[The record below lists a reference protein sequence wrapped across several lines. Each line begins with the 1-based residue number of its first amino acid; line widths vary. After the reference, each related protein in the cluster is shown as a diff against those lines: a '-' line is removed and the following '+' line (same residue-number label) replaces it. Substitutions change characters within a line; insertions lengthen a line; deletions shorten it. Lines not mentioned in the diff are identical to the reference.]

1 MCKVIYL
8 EERTYSLIK
17 RYNKIT
23 FAQDKLSKSYED
35 RILDLLGKKVSIR
48 HSKPILDN
56 LNKIF
61 RSEPSQDKVPFSL
74 RVQTLNLLCLYTYLN
89 IEKDFDESLYNLLES
104 EITKIQ
110 VKMLKKEY
118 ESLKRNEKTQ
128 LILE

>member
-17 RYNKIT
+17 SYNKII

-35 RILDLLGKKVSIR
+35 RILDLLAKEVSIR
-48 HSKPILDN
+48 HFKPIMDK

-61 RSEPSQDKVPFSL
+61 RSEPSQSKIPFSL
-74 RVQTLNLLCLYTYLN
+74 RVQTLDLLCLYTYLRQ
-89 IEKDFDESLYNLLES
+89 EEDFDESLYDLLES
-104 EITKIQ
+104 EINKIQ

-118 ESLKRNEKTQ
+118 KSLKRNEKTQ

>member
-8 EERTYSLIK
+8 DERTYSLIK
-17 RYNKIT
+17 RYNKII

-35 RILDLLGKKVSIR
+35 RILDLLGKEVSVL
-48 HSKPILDN
+48 HFKPIINN

-61 RSEPSQDKVPFSL
+61 HSKPSQSKVPFSL
-74 RVQTLNLLCLYTYLN
+74 REQTLDLLCLYTSLN
-89 IEKDFDESLYNLLES
+89 IENDFDESLYNLLES
-104 EITKIQ
+104 EINKIQ

-118 ESLKRNEKTQ
+118 KSLKRNKKTQ

>member
-17 RYNKIT
+17 RYNKII

-48 HSKPILDN
+48 QFKPIIDN
-56 LNKIF
+56 LNIVF
-61 RSEPSQDKVPFSL
+61 RSKPSQSKIPFSL
-74 RVQTLNLLCLYTYLN
+74 REQTLNLLCLYTYLN

-104 EITKIQ
+104 EINKIQ

-118 ESLKRNEKTQ
+118 NQ
-128 LILE
+128 LISN

>member
-17 RYNKIT
+17 RYNKII

-48 HSKPILDN
+48 QFKPIIDN

-61 RSEPSQDKVPFSL
+61 RSKPSQSKIPFSL
-74 RVQTLNLLCLYTYLN
+74 REQTLNLLCLYTYLN
-89 IEKDFDESLYNLLES
+89 IEKDFDVSLYNLLES
-104 EITKIQ
+104 EINKIQ

-118 ESLKRNEKTQ
+118 KSLKTNEKTQ

>member
-17 RYNKIT
+17 RYNKII

-35 RILDLLGKKVSIR
+35 RILDLLAKEVSIR
-48 HSKPILDN
+48 HFKPIMDILH
-56 LNKIF
+56 KIF
-61 RSEPSQDKVPFSL
+61 RSEPSQSKIPFSL
-74 RVQTLNLLCLYTYLN
+74 RVQTLDLLCLYTYLRQ
-89 IEKDFDESLYNLLES
+89 EEDFDESLYNLLES
-104 EITKIQ
+104 EINKIQ

-118 ESLKRNEKTQ
+118 KSLKRNEKTQ